1 LNQILFA
8 LPWIAAAL
16 IAPALIRRRP
26 RLADNPQPPAENRPF
41 VSVIIPARNEADN
54 ITGIVATLLSSEYGR
69 YEIILVDDRSTDG
82 TTEIA
87 RRLAANHPDRIRW
100 VEGATLPS
108 GWMGKCWACWQGYQ
122 HATGDVLV
130 FSDADTRHHPSL
142 LAHAV
147 GALQR
152 HKADL
157 VSAFPRQLMFTF
169 WERVIQ
175 PQVFTAIMLRYRD
188 GERINR
194 SRNPRNVIANGQFIA
209 FPRTSYEAIGGHESV
224 RAEVVE
230 DLSLAQRVVIKG
242 GHIHIA
248 WADDLIATRMYRTL
262 RAIVEGWSKNLAR
275 ASRHTVAPWLRPFL
289 PWLVAFFLL
298 AFWAAPPLALLS
310 ALFLPPAPPV
320 GWSATATL
328 SSIVFWLIMHR
339 MLRISPST
347 AFLYPLGAIVT
358 AGLFIRSTLLGEA
371 ITWKG
376 RRYGS

>member
-1 LNQILFA
+1 
-8 LPWIAAAL
+8 
-16 IAPALIRRRP
+16 
-26 RLADNPQPPAENRPF
+26 
-41 VSVIIPARNEADN
+41 
-54 ITGIVATLLSSEYGR
+54 
-69 YEIILVDDRSTDG
+69 
-82 TTEIA
+82 
-87 RRLAANHPDRIRW
+87 
-100 VEGATLPS
+100 
-108 GWMGKCWACWQGYQ
+108 MGKCWACWQGYQ

-130 FSDADTRHHPSL
+130 FSDADTRHHPAL

-275 ASRHTVAPWLRPFL
+275 ASRHTVAPWLRPIL
-289 PWLVAFFLL
+289 PWLVALFLL

-310 ALFLPPAPPV
+310 SLFLPPAPPV